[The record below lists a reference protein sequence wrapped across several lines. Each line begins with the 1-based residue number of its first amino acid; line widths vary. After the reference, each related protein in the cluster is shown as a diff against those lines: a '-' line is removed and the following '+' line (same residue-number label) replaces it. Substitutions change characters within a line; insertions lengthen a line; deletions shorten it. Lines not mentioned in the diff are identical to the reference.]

1 MAEFN
6 LRHNISETVAQAD
19 LEYYAGH
26 TAPSPDMTHA
36 IHTVV
41 ALDRAA
47 LSTNTK
53 WRKLADQEFLNTYQK
68 FCFPPFYMFSE
79 NAGNGGDVLY
89 LTSGAG
95 FLQSLVYGYGAQLV
109 VVARVFE
116 CSLWAP
122 LYIADYTVMSPGVCV
137 HTGGVRVLPDGL
149 QLRPVLPPNSTRFA
163 LKGIQFLGSVLSLS
177 VEGKIMR
184 VTARAGDGSA
194 SLMLHDASSKASPM
208 QGGLWSGPLQRVVL
222 RVK

>member
-36 IHTVV
+36 IQTVV

-53 WRKLADQEFLNTYQK
+53 WRELADQEFRNTYQQ

-95 FLQSLVYGYGAQLV
+95 FLQSLIYGYGAQRCCTSL
-109 VVARVFE
+109 E
-116 CSLWAP
+116 CSP
-122 LYIADYTVMSPGVCV
+122 LCIADYTAMSWCA
-137 HTGGVRVLPDGL
+137 GGVRVLPDGL

-177 VEGKIMR
+177 VEHKIMR
-184 VTARAGDGSA
+184 VTARAGDGAA
-194 SLMLHDASSKASPM
+194 SLVLHDASSKALPM
-208 QGGLWSGPLQRVVL
+208 QGGVWSGPLQRVVL
-222 RVK
+222 CPVR